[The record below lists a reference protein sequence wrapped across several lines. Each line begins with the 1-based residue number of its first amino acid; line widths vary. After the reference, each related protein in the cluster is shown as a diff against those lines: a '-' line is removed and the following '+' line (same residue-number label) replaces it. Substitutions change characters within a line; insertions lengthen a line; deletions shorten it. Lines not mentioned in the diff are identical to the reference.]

1 MQLTSPKW
9 FESGGAR
16 PCPIRKRLA
25 SFIRMSSWGLFLTLL
40 TVYGHG
46 KEPADRRPNLLLILA
61 DDMGYSDLSS
71 YGGEI
76 GTPNIDSLAREGLL
90 FTQFYNNAKC
100 APTRASL
107 LTGLYHHQSGIHRS
121 RVRNDSGATIAELLQ
136 QAGYTTMMVGNPL
149 MTGIWRQPEQSR
161 SRGFDLHFS
170 FGYRENGPGSYFDD
184 VRTCQW
190 YLNAEPFDLPADF
203 YNTDSLTDY
212 ALQFLIEA
220 AEKESPF
227 FLYVSYMAPHWPLHA
242 RPVDI
247 SLHEGVYRVGWDEI
261 RARRHKRL
269 RKLGLIEEGWKLS
282 PRHPGVSSW
291 QESDR
296 KEWQAERMAVYAAQI
311 SSLDR
316 NVGRILRA
324 LKEAGIQNDTLIL
337 FLSDNGASAEGNSL
351 FRLWKFNEP
360 DENGSLWRRDGVE
373 MRVGNDPAISPGPAD
388 TFASYGPEWANVS
401 NTPFRHFKRT
411 NYEGGISTPLIVR
424 WPGNTP
430 ADTISSEVGHIVD
443 ILPTFLDAAGV
454 EYSGQFRGRKLLP
467 LEGMSLVPVL
477 KGGKG
482 GGPRTLYWEYQGH
495 RAVRKGKWKLVGR
508 EGQPWE
514 LYDMEADRTELR
526 DLAGRLPQRIK
537 EMDALYRTW
546 YERAVAPYD

>member
-1 MQLTSPKW
+1 MRRTTLS
-9 FESGGAR
+9 
-16 PCPIRKRLA
+16 
-25 SFIRMSSWGLFLTLL
+25 RMSLWGLSLSMLMVFA
-40 TVYGHG
+40 HG
-46 KEPADRRPNLLLILA
+46 EERADRRPNLVLILA
-61 DDMGYSDLSS
+61 DDMGYSDLSC

-76 GTPNIDSLAREGLL
+76 GTPNIDSLAQEGLR
-90 FTQFYNNAKC
+90 FTHFYNNAKC
-100 APTRASL
+100 APTRAAL

-121 RVRNDSGATIAELLQ
+121 MIRNDNGATIAELLQ
-136 QAGYTTMMVGNPL
+136 QAGYTSMMVGNPM
-149 MTGIWRQPEQSR
+149 MTGTWHHPEQSR
-161 SRGFDLHFS
+161 TRGFDRHFGFS
-170 FGYRENGPGSYFDD
+170 FRRSEPGSYFSA
-184 VRTCQW
+184 VRNLQW
-190 YLNAEPFDLPADF
+190 YLDEAPFDLPGDF
-203 YNTDSLTDY
+203 YNPDALTDY
-212 ALQFLIEA
+212 ALQFLIQA
-220 AEKESPF
+220 AAMESPF

-291 QESDR
+291 EEADY

-311 SSLDR
+311 TSLDR
-316 NVGRILRA
+316 NVGRILGA

-337 FLSDNGASAEGNSL
+337 FLSDNGASAEGDSL

-373 MRVGNDPAISPGPAD
+373 MRVGNNPAITPGPAD
-388 TFASYGPEWANVS
+388 TFVSYGPEWANVS

-424 WPGNTP
+424 WPEKTP
-430 ADTISSEVGHIVD
+430 AGTVTSQVGHIID
-443 ILPTFLDAAGV
+443 IVPTFLEAAGV
-454 EYSGQFRGRKLLP
+454 EYSGQFRDSKLLP

-482 GGPRTLYWEYQGH
+482 AGPRTLYWEYQGH
-495 RAVRKGKWKLVGR
+495 RAVRKGKWKLVGQ
-508 EGQPWE
+508 EGEPWQ
-514 LYDMEADRTELR
+514 LYDMEADRTELH
-526 DLAGRLPQRIK
+526 DLAGRFPQRVK
-537 EMDALYRTW
+537 GMDALYQAW
-546 YERAVAPYD
+546 YERAVAP